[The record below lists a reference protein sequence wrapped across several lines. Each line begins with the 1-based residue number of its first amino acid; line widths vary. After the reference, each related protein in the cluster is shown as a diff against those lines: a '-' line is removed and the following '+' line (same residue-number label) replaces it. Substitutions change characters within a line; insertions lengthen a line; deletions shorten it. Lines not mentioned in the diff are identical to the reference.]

1 MSIEIKDI
9 REAAATLQRY
19 KSAKAALEH
28 KIIENEQWFRLRH
41 WEHYKRNDGG
51 KLPSSGWLFNSILN
65 KHADAMDNYPE
76 AAVLPRE
83 ESDSESARVLSQVLP
98 AILERNNYEQ
108 VYSDA
113 WWYKLKHGTGVKGV
127 FWDAEKDDICIKRID
142 LLNLFWEP
150 GITDI
155 QSSRHIFHVE
165 LVSNEVLEASYENL
179 QLTSHAPGIDVSR
192 YIFDESVDTSG
203 KSAVV
208 DWYYKTINREGNT
221 VLHYCKFVG
230 ETILYASENDE
241 TYALNGYYAHGKYP
255 FVFDVLYAVEGTP
268 VGFGYIDIMK
278 DTQESIDEL
287 DSNIQF
293 NARLLAKPRFLTKAG
308 SGVNTAELADYT
320 RDFIEV
326 TGDPTMAVSQLP
338 VQSLDAS
345 IVEFRERK
353 IQELKEISGNRDF
366 NQGSSVSGVT
376 AASAISMLQEAGNKL
391 SRDTIKSAYRAF
403 VGECEL
409 VVELIR
415 QFYDAC
421 RVFRISE
428 PNGTYTFIPF
438 SNESMQPVE
447 IPSFMGVELGVRE
460 PIYDIKV
467 SAQKQSPFN
476 QISHNQFIMELFQN
490 GFFNPALAEQ
500 AIAAIRLMEFE
511 GKQKMLLD
519 LAANRM
525 TATPDNTAEIPLEK
539 TDDENQI
546 YA

>member
-192 YIFDESVDTSG
+192 YIFDESVDTSS

-345 IVEFRERK
+345 IVDFRERK

-409 VVELIR
+409 VIELIR

-428 PNGTYTFIPF
+428 PNGAYTFIPF

-519 LAANRM
+519 LAANRV
-525 TATPDNTAEIPLEK
+525 TATPDNTAEIPLEG